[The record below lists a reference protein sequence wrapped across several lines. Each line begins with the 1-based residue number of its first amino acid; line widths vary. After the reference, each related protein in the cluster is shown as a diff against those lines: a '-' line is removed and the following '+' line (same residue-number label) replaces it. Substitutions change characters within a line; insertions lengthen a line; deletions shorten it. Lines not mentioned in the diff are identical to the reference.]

1 MLDAKSERAIARL
14 TDEVRHLFGADLVSL
29 VLYGSAVGEDFIP
42 GQSDLNLAIVLDR
55 LRFADLQALQRH
67 LAAWHRL
74 GAATPLLMDRQ
85 FLARARDVFPMEL
98 RDIQAQHRV
107 LFGEEVFATLCIDGR
122 HLRYQAEHEARSKL
136 LRLRVLF
143 AEVGAD
149 RRRLRALMLDSVKTF
164 VIVMRNLCRLRG
176 GEGPPRYLAALDE
189 FERLTALSFP
199 AIRRLVRIKLGLE
212 PWPDG
217 LDETF
222 ASYLDEVERLVDLTD
237 RMVPEV
243 PMPPVADRG

>member
-1 MLDAKSERAIARL
+1 MLDAKSERSVARL
-14 TDEVRHLFGADLVSL
+14 TEEVRHLFGTDLVSL
-29 VLYGSAVGEDFIP
+29 VLYGSAVGEDFTP

-55 LRFADLQALQRH
+55 LRFAHLQALQQH
-67 LAAWHRL
+67 LAAWHKL

-107 LFGEEVFATLCIDGR
+107 LFGDEVFATLRIDAR

-149 RRRLRALMLDSVKTF
+149 QRRLRALMLDSVKTF

-189 FERLTALSFP
+189 FERLAGLSFP
-199 AIRRLVRIKLGLE
+199 TMRCLVRVKLGLE

-217 LDETF
+217 LDDTF
-222 ASYLDEVERLVDLTD
+222 ASYLDEVVRLVDLTD
-237 RMVPEV
+237 RMVPET
-243 PMPPVADRG
+243 PPPPVPDRA